1 MVQYFYK
8 MFSDSDRKA
17 FTPAM
22 TVAVGSIR
30 LYIYIPIRSATYAQ
44 RTDTQSVRCVSI
56 AL

>member
-1 MVQYFYK
+1 MQYFYK